1 MIRLPYY
8 IDPSTFLHGIIMIDL
23 KAWQKRRERAFKELK
38 EHLAVG
44 RVDKDVITLLN
55 VINSL
60 PYAFTT
66 SSCSGRIQLYE
77 ADMPGEK
84 FELKTL
90 GKWHSPVT
98 RNDILEAVRGKNV
111 WLAVLPP
118 ILHISTCSIESARHL
133 LKILREAG
141 FKRAGIISIARDG
154 ITIETIGT
162 ERLEMPVRLE
172 GKDIIEEDVMPMI
185 VKVVNSLLVR
195 SKGRLGRLEEALKDE
210 IARGLDN
217 ICGE

>member
-1 MIRLPYY
+1 
-8 IDPSTFLHGIIMIDL
+8 MIDL
-23 KAWQKRRERAFKELK
+23 EVWQKRRKRTLRELR
-38 EHLAVG
+38 EHLAAG
-44 RVDKDVITLLN
+44 RVDNDIIELLD

-84 FELKTL
+84 FELRTL
-90 GKWHSPVT
+90 GKWHSSIT
-98 RNDILEAVRGKNV
+98 QDDLLRAMTGRNM

-118 ILHISTCSIESARHL
+118 ILHISTCSIESANHL
-133 LKILREAG
+133 LKVLRGTG

-162 ERLEMPVRLE
+162 ERLEMPLRLR
-172 GKDIIEEDVMPMI
+172 GRDLVGHDTMPMI
-185 VKVVNSLLVR
+185 VEVVNSLLVR
-195 SKGRLGRLEEALKDE
+195 SKERLGRLEEALRDE
-210 IARGLDN
+210 IARGMDN
-217 ICGE
+217 ICRE